1 MELHVRILT
10 GNNSNALVQQDLV
23 ALLAKMLVS
32 MNLSKIFE
40 QLGGG
45 GGGGG
50 GGDLFYVRQEHVE
63 SPGYYLVWR
72 EKRCLY
78 ITYFL

>member
-45 GGGGG
+45 
-50 GGDLFYVRQEHVE
+50 
-63 SPGYYLVWR
+63 
-72 EKRCLY
+72 
-78 ITYFL
+78 TYFTCGRSMSKVLGIIWFGVKRDAYI